1 MAQRRQTL
9 SVVRRSAS
17 SDQCHVDDRQDERD
31 DDAAEHPHP
40 TARASCSPA
49 SRRSSPG
56 RGRLSRSSEPPF
68 PEPGS
73 CGRCPSSR
81 QVSSRSSRS
90 RKPSRVPRQGPRE
103 KSPRKVRTG
112 ETAQHVARVGQ
123 QLDMLPP
130 AVESNAVDHPRR
142 LSRPT
147 VDRPQAGRRSE
158 LTALSVERG
167 EHTPIL
173 RVGEARRMKRRRV
186 VGPPVIE
193 DVCREELGGRLRRH
207 DSETG

>member
-1 MAQRRQTL
+1 MTDRMNETMTLPSTPTRQH
-9 SVVRRSAS
+9 VRRA
-17 SDQCHVDDRQDERD
+17 HRHPAEVRQ
-31 DDAAEHPHP
+31 AEADYR
-40 TARASCSPA
+40 ARL
-49 SRRSSPG
+49 SRRS
-56 RGRLSRSSEPPF
+56 LSRVHVGAAHLLAKCRHVLLVAESR
-68 PEPGS
+68 PES
-73 CGRCPSSR
+73 
-81 QVSSRSSRS
+81 
-90 RKPSRVPRQGPRE
+90 QGKGRE
-103 KSPRKVRTG
+103 KNHPERYVLD

-130 AVESNAVDHPRR
+130 TVESKAVDHPRR